1 MSEETEA
8 NEAFV
13 RRWSAIQPRIAR
25 FVRSWVPDAHL
36 AQDIVQEV
44 AVSCMRKYSSFDTS
58 RDFAAWSFGFARI
71 EIRRHRGKRGRML
84 LLGDGEAV
92 EAIAAAHVAL
102 AAELDERTRF
112 LRECLKRLSGKTRRL
127 LDFRYFHE
135 MGPTQIAGRL
145 GLSAG
150 SVKVMLSRARAS
162 LRECIERR
170 LARETP

>member
-1 MSEETEA
+1 
-8 NEAFV
+8 
-13 RRWSAIQPRIAR
+13 
-25 FVRSWVPDAHL
+25 
-36 AQDIVQEV
+36 
-44 AVSCMRKYSSFDTS
+44 
-58 RDFAAWSFGFARI
+58 
-71 EIRRHRGKRGRML
+71 ML